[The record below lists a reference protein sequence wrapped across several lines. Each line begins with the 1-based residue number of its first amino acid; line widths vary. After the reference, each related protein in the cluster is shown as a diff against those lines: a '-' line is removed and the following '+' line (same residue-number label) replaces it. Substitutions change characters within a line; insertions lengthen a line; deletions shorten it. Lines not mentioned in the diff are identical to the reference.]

1 MIDSVLKGTGN
12 SRFLK
17 SAVPA
22 GTSWAD
28 ALAMLQA
35 GTFPID
41 FNGINAE
48 GFQQVGTP
56 LNKANLLKDATAAQ
70 IGLPPSTT
78 PDGMFRALG
87 NTGELHVW
95 RKTVTTAQEIPA
107 GYKLE
112 SAKETLIST
121 RAEYGSGTQRI
132 IVEYASSC
140 SVSESGDPYLVNSSS
155 AILEATSSTAIT
167 SLNNLKGKFLKFSK
181 DSSYQY
187 VTVADG
193 IFFIPSDATFRLEG
207 GPYRIFVDKAQK
219 VTGYAK
225 IPAGTTTTYPVST
238 NPNAYQEGDDAKEAG
253 YTLGDVEQ
261 NKEMLRDT
269 YGDVLFY
276 VNYSNSLSVSDD
288 GTVTLKNPAGSGNY
302 AIGGTK
308 EEFSSYC
315 NSNLR
320 GKFCKF
326 YIASGNHGTIVD
338 GIYFIPAD
346 AMFSHGSASAPYT
359 IISSKVQ
366 PVTGYAAIPA
376 GTTIEYLGKL
386 GDKARVQVVS
396 YVGTGTYGRS
406 NPNSLTF
413 DFAPK
418 VVIVNGHRVAA
429 SYTISYS
436 IILSPQSG
444 GGVSMLGNDRGYVYW
459 VICEAID
466 RTVSWYADSYGN
478 QLNES
483 GMKYVAVAIG

>member
-41 FNGINAE
+41 FNGINNA

-78 PDGMFRALG
+78 PDGMFQALG

-238 NPNAYQEGDDAKEAG
+238 NPNAYQEGGDAKEAG
-253 YTLGDVEQ
+253 YVVGEV
-261 NKEMLRDT
+261 
-269 YGDVLFY
+269 V
-276 VNYSNSLSVSDD
+276 
-288 GTVTLKNPAGSGNY
+288 SGNFELAY
-302 AIGGTK
+302 SANYPRQFNVAESVTVDEAGNITLNSPVVYS
-308 EEFSSYC
+308 FYT
-315 NSNLR
+315 NSNGNSRDLIK
-320 GKFCKF
+320 GKFVTRTDNSPPWVKDGAIY
-326 YIASGNHGTIVD
+326 YIPT
-338 GIYFIPAD
+338 D
-346 AMFSHGSASAPYT
+346 AV
-359 IISSKVQ
+359 ISYVSTWYEIDRYQ
-366 PVTGYAAIPA
+366 PITGYAAIPA

-396 YVGTGTYGRS
+396 YVGTGTYGED
-406 NPNSLTF
+406 NPCSITAGFKIKAAIMMYHYIPSSGSLFMIPNELSTNYTADIGF
-413 DFAPK
+413 SE
-418 VVIVNGHRVAA
+418 VNAN
-429 SYTISYS
+429 YS
-436 IILSPQSG
+436 WGKKSADGKTL
-444 GGVSMLGNDRGYVYW
+444 
-459 VICEAID
+459 
-466 RTVSWYADSYGN
+466 SWYGTRSASGQFNDSGY
-478 QLNES
+478 
-483 GMKYVAVAIG
+483 KYYVLCIG